1 MDIRN
6 RWASGALALSLL
18 AAACGGESA
27 RQEAPA
33 AETAPA
39 VKEAPAAGPN
49 LVEFK
54 AHDYQFDAPDSVPA
68 GPTTI
73 RLVNEG
79 KELHHVALVRLE
91 EGKTLKDLMGA
102 FAAGGPPPAW
112 AVDAGGP
119 SAAMP
124 GATIEASLDLEPGR
138 YAALCFVPSADGK
151 PHLMKGM
158 VRELK
163 VGDATGPARALPP
176 AEIMMTLDDYSFTT
190 DKPITAGRHTIRV
203 VNNAAQSHEMVI
215 VKLQPGKSAED
226 FARFAEK
233 PAGPPPGAVLD
244 GVAGMAKGGMNQV
257 TVDFQ
262 PGEYAFICFIPDAKD
277 GKPHVAHGMVKQFT
291 VS

>member
-1 MDIRN
+1 MEMRN
-6 RWASGALALSLL
+6 RWTSCALALALL
-18 AAACGGESA
+18 VAACGGEAA
-27 RQEAPA
+27 RQEASA
-33 AETAPA
+33 T
-39 VKEAPAAGPN
+39 KEAPPAEGPN
-49 LVEFK
+49 VVEFRT
-54 AHDYQFDAPDSVPA
+54 HEYQFDGPASVPA

-79 KELHHVALVRLE
+79 KELHHLYLVRLE

-124 GATIEASLDLEPGR
+124 GATIGASMELKPGH
-138 YAALCFVPSADGK
+138 YAVLCVIPAADGQ
-151 PHLMKGM
+151 PHVMKGM
-158 VRELK
+158 VRELT
-163 VGDATGPARALPP
+163 VGEATGTPRALP
-176 AEIMMTLDDYSFTT
+176 AADIVMTLDDYSFTT

-203 VNNAAQSHEMVI
+203 ENKAAQAHEMVL
-215 VKLQPGKSAED
+215 VKLEPGKTAED

-233 PAGPPPGAVLD
+233 PAGPPPGVVLD
-244 GVAGMAKGGMNQV
+244 GVAGLAHGEMNEV

-262 PGEYAFICFIPDAKD
+262 PGEYALLCFFPDAKD
-277 GKPHVAHGMVKQFT
+277 GKPHVVHGMARQFT